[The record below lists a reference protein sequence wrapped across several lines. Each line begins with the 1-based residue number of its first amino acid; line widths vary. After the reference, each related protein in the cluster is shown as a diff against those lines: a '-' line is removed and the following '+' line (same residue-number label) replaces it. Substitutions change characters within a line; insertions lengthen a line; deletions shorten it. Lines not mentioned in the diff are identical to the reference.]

1 MLHPQNFVKWIPI
14 HLRNTLNPVLRI
26 SRTTGICTILG
37 AAITSSSALHTPNST
52 EQIHTRGSAHRKI
65 TSIHPSP
72 SPSPSITSR
81 QVTGQIG
88 TEKDRVH
95 LSGQTWSMMIHGV
108 NPIQKTRP
116 WKRTRAFWSVVKID
130 LYYIYMIYYIKLGWI
145 TATKKI
151 KAYY

>member
-95 LSGQTWSMMIHGV
+95 LSGQTWTKWWSMELTQFKKPGHESEQGLSD
-108 NPIQKTRP
+108 R
-116 WKRTRAFWSVVKID
+116 WSKLTYI
-130 LYYIYMIYYIKLGWI
+130 IYMIHYIKLGWI